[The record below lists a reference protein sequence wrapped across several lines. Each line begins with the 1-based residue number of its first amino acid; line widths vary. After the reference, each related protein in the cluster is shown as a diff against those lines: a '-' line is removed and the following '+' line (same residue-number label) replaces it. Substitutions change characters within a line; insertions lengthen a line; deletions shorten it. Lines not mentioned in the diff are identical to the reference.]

1 MVYFRGDVRKPGV
14 PWAEELTLSKGLLA
28 AEYTGIWD
36 PHSILIIRKGE
47 PFKINPKRLLSGEED
62 PTLEPGDVVE
72 VRH

>member
-14 PWAEELTLSKGLLA
+14 PWAEGLTLSKGILA
-28 AEYTGIWD
+28 AEYAGIWD

-47 PFKINPKRLLSGEED
+47 TFKISPKRLLSGEED
-62 PTLEPGDVVE
+62 PLLESGDVVE